1 MSQIDFKE
9 KCEVNEPST
18 KVRWLRWII
27 RLGLVVVGVAVVVI
41 SPLFLLLILS
51 IACLILYSRLPYR
64 LRGMLFTT
72 LFSRDLSSHKKH
84 DHDA

>member
-1 MSQIDFKE
+1 MSQIDFKA
-9 KCEVNEPST
+9 KPRTAVH
-18 KVRWLRWII
+18 WWRWII
-27 RLGLVVVGVAVVVI
+27 RLGLVAVGVAVAVI
-41 SPLFLLLILS
+41 SPLFLLLALCIG
-51 IACLILYSRLPYR
+51 CLILYASLPYR